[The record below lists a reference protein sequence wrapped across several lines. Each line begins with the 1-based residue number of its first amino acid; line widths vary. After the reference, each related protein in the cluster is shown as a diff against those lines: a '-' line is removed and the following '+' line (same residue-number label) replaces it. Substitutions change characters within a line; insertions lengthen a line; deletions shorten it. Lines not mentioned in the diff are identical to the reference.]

1 MEMSKENAR
10 NRILFYISDNIELV
24 HINDGILRFEEH
36 CHSAHTVVSVLLR
49 GNAELT
55 VEGEKRKISTGT
67 VFFLLPY
74 ENHSIISEKAVDMVS
89 LCIKKEAFSLDSEEY
104 YRLVCSAVNGLWEA
118 EGLPAPDIRNGIIEA
133 ASAIY
138 GSYPEDTDDD
148 LLVRCREEIEAD
160 PGNDDDIDCLADGSY
175 MSKFHYIRRFRKIAG
190 LTPNRFRIQNRI
202 RKAQQ
207 MLRDGRPITE
217 AALDVGFYDQSHFS
231 KYFKRIVGVSP
242 KEYISSL
249 RNFLQ

>member
-1 MEMSKENAR
+1 
-10 NRILFYISDNIELV
+10 
-24 HINDGILRFEEH
+24 
-36 CHSAHTVVSVLLR
+36 
-49 GNAELT
+49 
-55 VEGEKRKISTGT
+55 
-67 VFFLLPY
+67 
-74 ENHSIISEKAVDMVS
+74 
-89 LCIKKEAFSLDSEEY
+89 
-104 YRLVCSAVNGLWEA
+104 
-118 EGLPAPDIRNGIIEA
+118 
-133 ASAIY
+133 
-138 GSYPEDTDDD
+138 
-148 LLVRCREEIEAD
+148 
-160 PGNDDDIDCLADGSY
+160 

>member
-1 MEMSKENAR
+1 MNE
-10 NRILFYISDNIELV
+10 ILFYVSDDIEIVL
-24 HINDGILRFEEH
+24 INGGKLRFEEH
-36 CHSAHTVVSVLLR
+36 CHSSHTVISALLC
-49 GNAELT
+49 GNAELSVNG
-55 VEGEKRKISTGT
+55 VERNIDRGT

-74 ENHSIISEKAVDMVS
+74 ENHSIISEEAVDMVS
-89 LCIKKEAFSLDSEEY
+89 LCVKREMFSLKREDHLS
-104 YRLVCSAVNGLWEA
+104 RICSAISGVWE
-118 EGLPAPDIRNGIIEA
+118 EEKLPYSEIRYDLINA
-133 ASAIY
+133 AAAIY
-138 GSYPEDTDDD
+138 DTYTEAGTDDNDSLIKCREDIKLYPETDDD
-148 LLVRCREEIEAD
+148 VGD
-160 PGNDDDIDCLADGSY
+160 LADGAY

-207 MLRDGRPITE
+207 MLRRGMPITE
-217 AALDVGFYDQSHFS
+217 TALGVGFYDQSHFN